1 MRRDKK
7 RYMLGDFSLMKNLS
21 QVRYNDN
28 IEGDFKYLANEI
40 LYVTD
45 ENFKNVDLKKADV
58 FALGMSLIDILTR
71 KFIRG
76 KIAGKRRAMG
86 GPTKMPEKLTLI

>member
-1 MRRDKK
+1 
-7 RYMLGDFSLMKNLS
+7 MLGDFSLMKNLS

-28 IEGDFKYLANEI
+28 IEGDFKYLANEV

-71 KFIRG
+71 ELTRG
-76 KIAGKRRAMG
+76 EIAGKRRAMG
-86 GPTKMPEKLTLI
+86 RPAKVPQKFALI

>member
-1 MRRDKK
+1 
-7 RYMLGDFSLMKNLS
+7 MLGDFSLMKNLS

-45 ENFKNVDLKKADV
+45 NNFKSIDLKKADV

-71 KFIRG
+71 NLIR
-76 KIAGKRRAMG
+76 R
-86 GPTKMPEKLTLI
+86 

>member
-1 MRRDKK
+1 
-7 RYMLGDFSLMKNLS
+7 MLGDFSLMKNLA

-45 ENFKNVDLKKADV
+45 ENFKNIDLKKADV
-58 FALGMSLIDILTR
+58 FALGMSLIDMLTR
-71 KFIRG
+71 KLTRR
-76 KIAGKRRAMG
+76 KTAGQGR
-86 GPTKMPEKLTLI
+86 

>member
-1 MRRDKK
+1 
-7 RYMLGDFSLMKNLS
+7 MKNLS

-45 ENFKNVDLKKADV
+45 DNFANVDLKKADV
-58 FALGMSLIDILTR
+58 FALGISLLDMLTR
-71 KFIRG
+71 NLIRRQD
-76 KIAGKRRAMG
+76 ARKRRQMG
-86 GPTKMPEKLTLI
+86 KPS